1 MEQTE
6 KEVALVELEGK
17 INHSQKKMLSLADQ
31 YGRDSLYTIKQ
42 SQVLD
47 TLIIEYMRR
56 KRKIS

>member
-1 MEQTE
+1 MAQLE

-47 TLIIEYMRR
+47 TLIIEYMKR